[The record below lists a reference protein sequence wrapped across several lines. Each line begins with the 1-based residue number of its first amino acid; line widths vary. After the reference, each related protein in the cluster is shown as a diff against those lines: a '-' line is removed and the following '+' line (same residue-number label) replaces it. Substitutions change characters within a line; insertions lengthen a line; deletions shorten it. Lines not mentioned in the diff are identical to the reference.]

1 MPRFALAVAAAAPFV
16 MWVLSGLPSA
26 AAKDAAFCVT
36 CRGPDQ
42 TYLCRVTG
50 APRSDAL
57 KLYCVI
63 RTAKEGGHASC
74 GARDD
79 AEGCPGVLKE
89 YAYTG
94 PDLPAGFAVKEEI
107 PGAPTPLQDTAE
119 RKGGPKTLA
128 EAIAASRRGI
138 RKYRESRRRE
148 REQEQAS
155 VPAGSPETAL
165 PDLPAEAAAPEAPAS
180 PASGSAKALPAS
192 RPELEPQ
199 AEQSDKPKTALGRGV
214 KNMGS
219 FARNSVRCM
228 RSFFRGCREKREAQ
242 QPAQQP

>member
-1 MPRFALAVAAAAPFV
+1 

-138 RKYRESRRRE
+138 RRYRESRRRE
-148 REQEQAS
+148 REQEQAPL
-155 VPAGSPETAL
+155 PADSPAAAL
-165 PDLPAEAAAPEAPAS
+165 PEVPTEAAASAPPAPPAS
-180 PASGSAKALPAS
+180 ASA
-192 RPELEPQ
+192 ELEPQ